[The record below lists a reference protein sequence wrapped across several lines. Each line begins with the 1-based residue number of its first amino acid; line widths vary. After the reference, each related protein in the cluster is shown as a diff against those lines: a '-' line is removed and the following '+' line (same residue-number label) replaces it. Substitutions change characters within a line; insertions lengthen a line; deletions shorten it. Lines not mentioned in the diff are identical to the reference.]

1 MSTDTPSV
9 KVWDPF
15 VRVFHWS
22 LIVLFGIAWWSGEN
36 HDMERHKQAGYAI
49 FALVVFRVFWGFAG
63 SRTARFAQ
71 FLKGP
76 GAVMAYLKTHDG
88 ETPSDGHNPLG
99 GWSVAALLA
108 VILTIALAGLFAVD
122 VDGIESGP
130 LADWVSFDSGRV
142 ASEWHEA
149 VFQAA
154 LAVIGLHILA
164 IGYYQVLN
172 AHNLIAPMIT
182 GRRDRGK
189 NEVGG
194 EAVEDV
200 TWSPVM
206 ALIGI
211 AGVGALTWAVISGFK
226 LG

>member
-76 GAVMAYLKTHDG
+76 GAIMAYLKAHDG

-99 GWSVAALLA
+99 GWSVAVLLA
-108 VILTIALAGLFAVD
+108 VILTITLAGLFAVD
-122 VDGIESGP
+122 IDGIESGP
-130 LADWVSFDSGRV
+130 LADWVSFDAGRT

-149 VFQAA
+149 VFKAA

-172 AHNLIAPMIT
+172 AHNLIGPMIT
-182 GRRDRGK
+182 GRRDRAK
-189 NEVGG
+189 G
-194 EAVEDV
+194 ETTLDV
-200 TWSPVM
+200 KWSPVM
-206 ALIGI
+206 ALAGI
-211 AGVGALTWAVISGFK
+211 AGVGVLTWLVMNGFK

>member
-1 MSTDTPSV
+1 MGAETETV

-22 LIVLFGIAWWSGEN
+22 LIALFGIAWWSGEN

-76 GAVMAYLKTHDG
+76 GAIMAYLKTHDG
-88 ETPSDGHNPLG
+88 EAPSDGHNPLG

-108 VILTIALAGLFAVD
+108 VILTITLAGLFAVD

-130 LADWVSFDSGRV
+130 LADWVSFDSGRM
-142 ASEWHEA
+142 ASEWHET
-149 VFQAA
+149 VFKAA

-172 AHNLIAPMIT
+172 AHNLIGPMIT
-182 GRRDRGK
+182 GRRDRAK
-189 NEVGG
+189 G

-200 TWSPVM
+200 KWSPVM

-211 AGVGALTWAVISGFK
+211 AAVGALTWAVMTGFRF
-226 LG
+226 GD

>member
-1 MSTDTPSV
+1 MNTQDETV

-22 LIVLFGIAWWSGEN
+22 LIALFGFAWWSGEN
-36 HDMERHKQAGYAI
+36 HDMDRHRQAGYAI
-49 FALVVFRVFWGFAG
+49 FALVVFRIFWGFAG

-76 GAVMAYLKTHDG
+76 GAIMAYLRTHDG

-99 GWSVAALLA
+99 GWSVVALLSVVLA
-108 VILTIALAGLFAVD
+108 ITLAGLFAVD

-130 LADWVSFDSGRV
+130 LADWVSFDTGRM
-142 ASEWHEA
+142 ASEWHEG
-149 VFQAA
+149 VFKAA
-154 LAVIGLHILA
+154 LAVIGLHVLA

-172 AHNLIAPMIT
+172 AHNLIGPMIT
-182 GRRDRGK
+182 GRRDRAK
-189 NEVGG
+189 G
-194 EAVEDV
+194 ETTADV
-200 TWSPVM
+200 KWSPVA
-206 ALIGI
+206 ALAGI
-211 AGVGALTWAVISGFK
+211 AVVGALTWLVMNGFK

>member
-1 MSTDTPSV
+1 MGADTETV

-22 LIVLFGIAWWSGEN
+22 LIALFGIAWWSGEN

-108 VILTIALAGLFAVD
+108 VILTITLAGLFAVD

-149 VFQAA
+149 VFKAA

-172 AHNLIAPMIT
+172 AHNLIGPMIT
-182 GRRDRGK
+182 GKRDRAKG
-189 NEVGG
+189 EV
-194 EAVEDV
+194 VEDV
-200 TWSPVM
+200 KWSPVM

-211 AGVGALTWAVISGFK
+211 AGVGALTWVVMSGFR
-226 LG
+226 LC

>member
-1 MSTDTPSV
+1 MSTSDETV

-22 LIVLFGIAWWSGEN
+22 LLLLFFAAWRTGEN

-76 GAVMAYLKTHDG
+76 GAIMAYLRTHDA

-99 GWSVAALLA
+99 GWSVVALLTA
-108 VILTIALAGLFAVD
+108 VLAITLAGLFAVD

-130 LADWVSFDSGRV
+130 LADWVSFDSGRM
-142 ASEWHEA
+142 ASAWHEG
-149 VFQAA
+149 VFKAA
-154 LAVIGLHILA
+154 LAVIAVHVLA
-164 IGYYQVLN
+164 IGYYQVFN
-172 AHNLIAPMIT
+172 AQNLIGAMLT
-182 GRRDRGK
+182 GKRERAK
-189 NEVGG
+189 G
-194 EAVEDV
+194 ESVADV

-206 ALIGI
+206 ALVGI
-211 AGVGALTWAVISGFK
+211 AGVGALTWAVMTGFR

>member
-1 MSTDTPSV
+1 MSTDTQSV

-22 LIVLFGIAWWSGEN
+22 LIALFGFAWWSGEN

-76 GAVMAYLKTHDG
+76 GAILAYLKTHDG

-108 VILTIALAGLFAVD
+108 VILTITLAGLFAVD

-130 LADWVSFDSGRV
+130 LADWVSFDAGRT
-142 ASEWHEA
+142 ASEWHEG
-149 VFQAA
+149 VFKAA

-172 AHNLIAPMIT
+172 AHNLIGPMIT
-182 GRRDRGK
+182 GRRDRAK
-189 NEVGG
+189 G
-194 EAVEDV
+194 ESVEDV
-200 TWSPVM
+200 KWSPVA
-206 ALIGI
+206 ALAGI
-211 AGVGALTWAVISGFK
+211 AAVGALTWLVMNGFK

>member
-1 MSTDTPSV
+1 MSADTESV

-22 LIVLFGIAWWSGEN
+22 LIVLFGFAWWSGEN
-36 HDMERHKQAGYAI
+36 HDMDRHRQAGYAI

-76 GAVMAYLKTHDG
+76 GAIMAYLKTHDG

-108 VILTIALAGLFAVD
+108 VILAITLAGLYAVA

-130 LADWVSFDSGRV
+130 LADWVSFDAGRM
-142 ASEWHEA
+142 ASEWHET
-149 VFQAA
+149 VFKAA
-154 LAVIGLHILA
+154 LAVIALHVLA

-172 AHNLIAPMIT
+172 AQNLIGPMIT
-182 GRRDRGK
+182 GRRDRAK
-189 NEVGG
+189 G
-194 EAVEDV
+194 ESTPDV
-200 TWSPVM
+200 KWSPIA
-206 ALIGI
+206 ALAGI
-211 AGVGALTWAVISGFK
+211 ALVGALTWAVMSGFK

>member
-1 MSTDTPSV
+1 MSSKDETV

-22 LIVLFGIAWWSGEN
+22 LITLFGIAWWSGED
-36 HDMERHKQAGYAI
+36 HDMERHRQAGYAI
-49 FALVVFRVFWGFAG
+49 FALVVFRLFWGFAG

-76 GAVMAYLKTHDG
+76 GAILAYLKTHDG

-99 GWSVAALLA
+99 GWSVAGLLA
-108 VILTIALAGLFAVD
+108 VILFVTLAGLFAVD

-130 LADWVSFDSGRV
+130 LADWVSFDTGRM
-142 ASEWHEA
+142 ASEWHET
-149 VFQAA
+149 VFKAA
-154 LAVIGLHILA
+154 LAVIGLHVLA

-172 AHNLIAPMIT
+172 AQDLIGPMIT
-182 GRRDRGK
+182 GKRDR
-189 NEVGG
+189 VTG
-194 EAVEDV
+194 EAAEDV
-200 TWSPVM
+200 KWSPVM
-206 ALIGI
+206 ALAGI
-211 AGVGALTWAVISGFK
+211 AGVGALTWAVMQGFRF

>member
-1 MSTDTPSV
+1 MSTDTQSV

-22 LIVLFGIAWWSGEN
+22 LITLFGIAWWSGEN

-76 GAVMAYLKTHDG
+76 GGILAYLRTHDG

-99 GWSVAALLA
+99 GWSVVALLS
-108 VILTIALAGLFAVD
+108 VILAITLAGLFAVD

-130 LADWVSFDSGRV
+130 LADWVSFDSGRL
-142 ASEWHEA
+142 ASEWHEG
-149 VFQAA
+149 VFKAA
-154 LAVIGLHILA
+154 LAVIGLHVLA

-172 AHNLIAPMIT
+172 AQNLIGPMIT
-182 GRRDRGK
+182 GKRERAK
-189 NEVGG
+189 G
-194 EAVEDV
+194 EQVEDV
-200 TWSPVM
+200 KWSPVM
-206 ALIGI
+206 ALAGI
-211 AGVGALTWAVISGFK
+211 ALVGALTWAVMNGFRF
-226 LG
+226 G

>member
-1 MSTDTPSV
+1 MSTASETV

-22 LIVLFGIAWWSGEN
+22 LITLFCIAWRSGEN
-36 HDMERHKQAGYAI
+36 HDMERHRQAGYAI

-76 GAVMAYLKTHDG
+76 GAILAYLRTHDG

-99 GWSVAALLA
+99 GWSVAGLLA
-108 VILTIALAGLFAVD
+108 VILTITLAGLFAVD

-130 LADWVSFDSGRV
+130 LADWVSFDTGRM
-142 ASEWHEA
+142 ASEWHET
-149 VFQAA
+149 VFNAA
-154 LAVIGLHILA
+154 LAVIGIHVLA

-172 AHNLIAPMIT
+172 LQDLIGPMIT
-182 GRRDRGK
+182 GKRDRAK
-189 NEVGG
+189 G
-194 EAVEDV
+194 ETTADV
-200 TWSPVM
+200 KWSPVM
-206 ALIGI
+206 ALAGI
-211 AGVGALTWAVISGFK
+211 VGVGALTWAVMQGFRF

>member
-1 MSTDTPSV
+1 MSTEDETV

-22 LIVLFGIAWWSGEN
+22 LIALFGIAWWSGEN
-36 HDMERHKQAGYAI
+36 HDMERHRQAGYAI

-76 GAVMAYLKTHDG
+76 GAIAAYLRTHDG

-99 GWSVAALLA
+99 GWSVAVLLA
-108 VILTIALAGLFAVD
+108 VILTITVAGLFAVD
-122 VDGIESGP
+122 IDGIESGP
-130 LADWVSFDSGRV
+130 LADWVSFDAGRT

-149 VFQAA
+149 VFKAA

-172 AHNLIAPMIT
+172 AHNLIGPMIT
-182 GRRDRGK
+182 GRRDRAK
-189 NEVGG
+189 G

-200 TWSPVM
+200 KWSPVA
-206 ALIGI
+206 ALAGI
-211 AGVGALTWAVISGFK
+211 AAVGALTWLVMNGFK

>member
-1 MSTDTPSV
+1 MSTDAETV

-22 LIVLFGIAWWSGEN
+22 LIALFGAAWYTGEN
-36 HDMERHKQAGYAI
+36 HDMDRHRQAGYAI
-49 FALVVFRVFWGFAG
+49 LALVLFRVFWGFAG
-63 SRTARFAQ
+63 GRTARFAQ

-76 GAVMAYLKTHDG
+76 GAVLAYVRTHDG

-108 VILTIALAGLFAVD
+108 VILTITLAGLFAVD

-130 LADWVSFDSGRV
+130 LADWVSFDAGRT
-142 ASEWHEA
+142 ASEWHEG
-149 VFQAA
+149 VFKAA

-172 AHNLIAPMIT
+172 AQNLIGPMIT
-182 GRRDRGK
+182 GRRDRAK
-189 NEVGG
+189 G

-200 TWSPVM
+200 TWSPVA
-206 ALIGI
+206 ALGGI
-211 AGVGALTWAVISGFK
+211 ALVGALTWMVMTGFRF
-226 LG
+226 G

>member
-1 MSTDTPSV
+1 MSTDTETV

-22 LIVLFGIAWWSGEN
+22 LITLFAIAWYTGEN
-36 HDMERHKQAGYAI
+36 HDMDRHRQAGYAI
-49 FALVVFRVFWGFAG
+49 FALVVFRLFWGFAG

-76 GAVMAYLKTHDG
+76 GAIMAYLRTHDG

-99 GWSVAALLA
+99 GWSVVALLG
-108 VILTIALAGLFAVD
+108 VVLTITLAGLFAVD

-130 LADWVSFDSGRV
+130 LADWVSFDQGRM
-142 ASEWHEA
+142 ASEWHEG
-149 VFQAA
+149 VFKAA
-154 LAVIGLHILA
+154 LAVIGLHVLA

-172 AHNLIAPMIT
+172 AQNLIGPMIT
-182 GRRDRGK
+182 GKRDRMK
-189 NEVGG
+189 G
-194 EAVEDV
+194 EATADV
-200 TWSPVM
+200 KWSPVA
-206 ALIGI
+206 ALVGI
-211 AGVGALTWAVISGFK
+211 VLVAALTWAVMSGFK